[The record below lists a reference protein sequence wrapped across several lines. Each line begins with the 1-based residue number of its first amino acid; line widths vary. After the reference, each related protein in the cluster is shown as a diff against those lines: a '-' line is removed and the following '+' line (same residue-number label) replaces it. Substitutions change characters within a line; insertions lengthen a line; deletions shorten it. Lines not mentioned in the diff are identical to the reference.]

1 MQTLTDR
8 QKLIYDNIRNIYT
21 VMPFNKHLGMT
32 VLDVTEDSAKISINM
47 ADELI
52 GNMAQGILHGG
63 VTSSILDVV
72 GGIAVTSAMLNKLES
87 DDIHDMF
94 KRIAKLGTI
103 DMRVDFLK
111 PGWGETFIASSEIVR
126 LGNRVAVTRMEVHN
140 QDDVLI
146 AMATASYS
154 VA

>member
-1 MQTLTDR
+1 MQPNSKK
-8 QKLIYDNIRNIYT
+8 QEIIYENIHNIYT
-21 VMPFNKHLGMT
+21 MLPFNKHLGIT
-32 VLDVTEDSAKISINM
+32 VLDVTENSAQISVDM
-47 ADELI
+47 ANELV

-63 VTSSILDVV
+63 VTSSMLDVV
-72 GGIAVTSAMLNKLES
+72 GGIAVTSAVLHKLDS
-87 DDIHDMF
+87 DDVNEMY

-111 PGWGETFIASSEIVR
+111 PGWGERFVASSELVR
-126 LGNRVAVTRMEVHN
+126 LGNRVAVTRMEVSN
-140 QDDVLI
+140 EKDDLI